1 MFCVCVVDG
10 CSVGLE
16 NGTDEKKKKKNFHAR
31 KLQEDATRQ
40 KRESET
46 RCPVI
51 KSVLEIIIIFFF
63 SRKKIKEN
71 EKTCM
76 YILIN
81 ILFPSTGIL
90 SEIFRWLLLVTL
102 LLHRAGA
109 LFRRS
114 IDRVSI
120 ALPENIPGDE
130 SWQTTSDGNKTHFN
144 SNSTSILVAYKKR
157 RHRERGDQ
165 WRVIGKWGP
174 QSEPN
179 QKVNTR
185 GKEDHHH
192 LLFVAFLLDLPTE
205 RAQ

>member
-1 MFCVCVVDG
+1 
-10 CSVGLE
+10 VGLE

-90 SEIFRWLLLVTL
+90 SEIFR
-102 LLHRAGA
+102 
-109 LFRRS
+109 
-114 IDRVSI
+114 
-120 ALPENIPGDE
+120 
-130 SWQTTSDGNKTHFN
+130 
-144 SNSTSILVAYKKR
+144 
-157 RHRERGDQ
+157 
-165 WRVIGKWGP
+165 
-174 QSEPN
+174 
-179 QKVNTR
+179 
-185 GKEDHHH
+185 
-192 LLFVAFLLDLPTE
+192 
-205 RAQ
+205 